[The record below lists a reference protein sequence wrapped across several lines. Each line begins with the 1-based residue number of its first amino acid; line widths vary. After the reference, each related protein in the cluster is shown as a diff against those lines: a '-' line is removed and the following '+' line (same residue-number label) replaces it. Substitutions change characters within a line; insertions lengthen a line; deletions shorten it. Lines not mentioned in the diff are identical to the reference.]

1 VDVSRNKPTS
11 FWEEAAL
18 RAQRDRMV
26 APSPV
31 TIAPSP
37 DAQARCDAIQ
47 ADYRA
52 AGQRR
57 SIRREAPPLPRCA
70 IPTDDLLSLRLA
82 EELDYARRMLDLMGD
97 ALTADS
103 MVLMRHGVALQS
115 VDIVGQILGH
125 IATVVRSS
133 DPAGAVEQ
141 IGMADLKGRL
151 TRTKIG

>member
-1 VDVSRNKPTS
+1 
-11 FWEEAAL
+11 
-18 RAQRDRMV
+18 
-26 APSPV
+26 
-31 TIAPSP
+31 
-37 DAQARCDAIQ
+37 
-47 ADYRA
+47 
-52 AGQRR
+52 
-57 SIRREAPPLPRCA
+57 
-70 IPTDDLLSLRLA
+70 
-82 EELDYARRMLDLMGD
+82 
-97 ALTADS
+97 